1 MIFADEREICGADG
15 PSVRSRRN
23 VQDSI
28 IIGQD
33 PAPLLD
39 GRLSQYAAFVNGARP
54 KGHLAAVWGGTGDGK
69 GRSCGG
75 KWKATHDHRVNTL
88 VAVSE

>member
-1 MIFADEREICGADG
+1 MIFADEREICGADR

-54 KGHLAAVWGGTGDGK
+54 RGI
-69 GRSCGG
+69 
-75 KWKATHDHRVNTL
+75 
-88 VAVSE
+88 